1 MDYRQKV
8 EFLSK
13 YKKNYY
19 RIKFIDDKITS
30 LKANPVGED
39 NEYHAPGKT
48 LEEYLDEKSVLQ
60 KEMNKVEFII
70 DCLVKNDTEKYILG
84 YKFMEFMTLEEI
96 APVIGYSF
104 SQTKR
109 IYKKAINNLKI

>member
-1 MDYRQKV
+1 MDYKQKV
-8 EFLSK
+8 DFLSR

-19 RIKFIDDKITS
+19 RIKFIDEKITS
-30 LKANPVGED
+30 LRANPIRED
-39 NEYHAPGKT
+39 SEYHGPGKT
-48 LEEYLDEKSVLQ
+48 VEEYMDEKTVLQ
-60 KEMNKVEFII
+60 KEMQKVEFLI
-70 DCLVKNDTEKYILG
+70 DLVQNDTEKYILG
-84 YKFMEFMTLEEI
+84 YKFLEFMTLEEI

>member
-60 KEMNKVEFII
+60 KEM
-70 DCLVKNDTEKYILG
+70 
-84 YKFMEFMTLEEI
+84 TLEEI